1 METWFLKTNWRVV
14 LIALLLA
21 RLTVID
27 AAEPLVSAKPLV
39 PPGWDPALAGDD
51 VMNRLVTV
59 TAPQV
64 KGAHDAE
71 LVVVDRLA
79 YIVAEVNDVKAGES
93 AGWPE
98 IYCAMSIVN
107 LDTLAVEAAIPF
119 ARSEQAFE
127 NETLPVG
134 ACFVPRILQKD
145 ERTLRCYFASE
156 QPGKRQAQTW
166 FRDFD
171 LATRIFASTI
181 HKAQLKTASGTF
193 DMQPRYFHAD
203 AVAQGFTKPAKDFG
217 LYLFD
222 SFKVFDGKTYVA
234 INNFPG
240 KQNALA
246 LVHDDLATFEVL
258 GHYNEPQSVQLS
270 ESAVNRLP
278 DGTWM
283 AICRQ
288 DGGNYH
294 FTTSRDGKTWTV
306 GEEVPFVPNGVNSKP
321 TFECCG
327 GIYYLG
333 WQEATR
339 IHGISRS
346 VFNIDVSRNGKIWKR
361 KYRFETTKSFQYPT
375 FREYDGTVWLCVT
388 QGDSSGSRKER
399 IMFGKLEKV
408 GDFESQVGKT
418 RKPIPAPPEQPAM
431 MQPRV
436 KLFTDR
442 DYTLVEAPDFPL
454 GRQFLRTSIEGYEVE
469 CVKPGEVFVM
479 TLSKSHFAN
488 QGTALLQQGFKKV
501 DTPEFQL
508 FPGQINR
515 VFAWR
520 KVLNPGDRL
529 RFKKLAFLVTG
540 KDTEVALVK
549 PKKESPGDA
558 TARIQRMEKVADL
571 ALVPPVLNTSP
582 LPAYDYDQL
591 DYGMT
596 IGMERTATGN
606 SLKDKKGR
614 EILDGHS
621 WHVSEFINRNAKLQI
636 VDNHTGCWGHINIDH
651 IVQSDRAAVS
661 PPVVENRG
669 TVLLDFQPGK
679 LPSEDWRIEGF
690 AFGTRAPDEKER
702 QKAAVTFVPRLPSLQ
717 PS

>member
-1 METWFLKTNWRVV
+1 MFGHSVRIWINSQEFRYDCHTVFLMVYLFLPPKQYTVLSAVTRVSKKERVSSMETWFLKTNWRVV

-21 RLTVID
+21 RLPVIE

-166 FRDFD
+166 
-171 LATRIFASTI
+171 
-181 HKAQLKTASGTF
+181 
-193 DMQPRYFHAD
+193 
-203 AVAQGFTKPAKDFG
+203 
-217 LYLFD
+217 
-222 SFKVFDGKTYVA
+222 
-234 INNFPG
+234 
-240 KQNALA
+240 
-246 LVHDDLATFEVL
+246 E
-258 GHYNEPQSVQLS
+258 
-270 ESAVNRLP
+270 
-278 DGTWM
+278 
-283 AICRQ
+283 
-288 DGGNYH
+288 
-294 FTTSRDGKTWTV
+294 
-306 GEEVPFVPNGVNSKP
+306 
-321 TFECCG
+321 
-327 GIYYLG
+327 
-333 WQEATR
+333 
-339 IHGISRS
+339 
-346 VFNIDVSRNGKIWKR
+346 R
-361 KYRFETTKSFQYPT
+361 KYHFETTKSFQYPT
-375 FREYDGTVWLCVT
+375 FREHDGTVWLCVT

-408 GDFESQVGKT
+408 GGFESQVGKT

-442 DYTLVEAPDFPL
+442 DYTLVEAPDFLL
-454 GRQFLRTSIEGYEVE
+454 GRRFPRTSIEGYEVE
-469 CVKPGEVFVM
+469 CVKPGEVFVI
-479 TLSKSHFAN
+479 TLSKPHFAN

-549 PKKESPGDA
+549 PKKKSPEDA
-558 TARIQRMEKVADL
+558 AARIQRMEKVADL

-582 LPAYDYDQL
+582 LPAYDCDQL
-591 DYGMT
+591 DPLRGANVFVSADQGKTWERRGVVRFPNPDWHEHMIVERKDGSLWMLARTVKGIMQSTSTDGGRTWETPTEPAGILQPNARFFFRRLSSGRILLIKHGDQIDAHHGRVQLSAWLSADDGKTWQGGLVLDERKGISYPDGLQAPDGT
-596 IGMERTATGN
+596 IYISYHRNRAIDG
-606 SLKDKKGR
+606 
-614 EILDGHS
+614 EILLARFTEEDVLDGKIVGLKS
-621 WHVSEFINRNAKLQI
+621 KLKMLI
-636 VDNHTGCWGHINIDH
+636 
-651 IVQSDRAAVS
+651 SR
-661 PPVVENRG
+661 
-669 TVLLDFQPGK
+669 PGK
-679 LPSEDWRIEGF
+679 KP
-690 AFGTRAPDEKER
+690 AK
-702 QKAAVTFVPRLPSLQ
+702 
-717 PS
+717 